1 MAETIETTINRV
13 FDPEAG
19 SNRPYNIMA
28 DDKRFSTFKDDLAK
42 IAKENEGRH
51 GKLSFTVSTST
62 KGGETYTNYRF
73 EGFEPIET
81 LDEELTDRGT
91 NGAAPNYRQPSHPRE
106 NTAYNRRAALE
117 KATQYLPYMV
127 NAEGTPDQSVSGV
140 IAVAEQYLEW
150 LERD

>member
-1 MAETIETTINRV
+1 VAETIETTIERV

-42 IAKENEGRH
+42 IAKENQGRR
-51 GKLSFTVSTST
+51 GKLTFTVSTST

-81 LDEELTDRGT
+81 LDEELTDRV
-91 NGAAPNYRQPSHPRE
+91 NGAAPNYRQPTHPRDQ
-106 NTAYNRRAALE
+106 ASMRRALALQRANE
-117 KATQYLPYMV
+117 MLAYLPEVDRTMS
-127 NAEGTPDQSVSGV
+127 SVR
-140 IAVAEQYLEW
+140 ALFKEYLAI
-150 LERD
+150 LEDDA